1 MELIS
6 KVENLLKIMRG
17 KALQFQRKLESD
29 NKETYCFK
37 SRKCPNDIDELSKFE
52 DDLMLM
58 IKI

>member
-1 MELIS
+1 
-6 KVENLLKIMRG
+6 MRG
-17 KALQFQRKLESD
+17 KALQFQRKLESN